1 MIKTSSSDEE
11 ALKALQERYSLSEA
25 QANAI
30 LEMKLRRLTGLE
42 RDKIEAEL
50 YELLKL
56 IEELKEILASNEK
69 ILEIIKNE
77 MIELRDRFGDDRR
90 TDIDMTAIEYIED
103 ESLIP
108 VDKVIIT
115 LTNKGYVK
123 SCLLYTSPSPRD

>member
-1 MIKTSSSDEE
+1 
-11 ALKALQERYSLSEA
+11 
-25 QANAI
+25 
-30 LEMKLRRLTGLE
+30 
-42 RDKIEAEL
+42 
-50 YELLKL
+50 
-56 IEELKEILASNEK
+56 
-69 ILEIIKNE
+69 

-123 SCLLYTSPSPRD
+123 RMLIDSYRTQNRGGVGIKGMSTNEEDFVEKMISYNT